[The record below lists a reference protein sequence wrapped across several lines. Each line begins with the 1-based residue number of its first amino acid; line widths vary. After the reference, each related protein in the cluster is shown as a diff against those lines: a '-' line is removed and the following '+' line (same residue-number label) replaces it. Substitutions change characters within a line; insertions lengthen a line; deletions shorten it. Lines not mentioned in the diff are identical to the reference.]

1 MSNNTNINS
10 NSNKRNSVDLSKYVI
25 TSDRQK
31 MCNDLVRER
40 AAMRSY
46 NVISIGTASIEG
58 IYKKL
63 LEHYRDTPNML
74 APIVLM
80 KTLKSIR
87 FHVLVELNDHYV
99 EPLCDLIFRNK
110 CNMHVAKQVLW
121 FLYPGYHMG
130 SDVST
135 IWKIMDERIFTRDQA
150 EEDTRVKL

>member
-1 MSNNTNINS
+1 MNFINNVFNVHGEAA
-10 NSNKRNSVDLSKYVI
+10 K
-25 TSDRQK
+25 K
-31 MCNDLVRER
+31 MHNDLVRAR
-40 AAMRSY
+40 ATMRYY
-46 NVISIGTASIEG
+46 NAIAVGTASIER
-58 IYKKL
+58 IYEQL
-63 LEHYRDTPNML
+63 LDHHRNNPDNGAHP
-74 APIVLM
+74 VL
-80 KTLKSIR
+80 TDEFLPSIR
-87 FHVLVELNDHYV
+87 LHVLVELNDHYV